1 MDQELKDYLE
11 KRFDRIEQRFEQIDH
26 RFEQIDQ
33 RFEQIDQ
40 RFGAMM
46 ADAQERD
53 AQMRLHIETVEA
65 RQLTEFWK
73 WARTA
78 DMRWSKVDGDVTSV
92 HDRLAAIEDRVVE
105 LERRTYPR
113 SGAA

>member
-1 MDQELKDYLE
+1 MK
-11 KRFDRIEQRFEQIDH
+11 
-26 RFEQIDQ
+26 
-33 RFEQIDQ
+33 
-40 RFGAMM
+40 

-65 RQLTEFWK
+65 RQLAEFGK

-78 DMRWSKVDGDVTSV
+78 DMRWRKVDGDVTSV